1 MVGAREFWK
10 SRNLGPHVP
19 EFLWDFMVIGSRIL
33 GTVPIFSSADLKD
46 KKGKSEMN
54 RRWSLE
60 DVVCS
65 NEWITLDL
73 SGCYLHVS
81 SE

>member
-46 KKGKSEMN
+46 KKGRSESKGI
-54 RRWSLE
+54 RRSYDPQIFEFLFLGFLLCVE
-60 DVVCS
+60 
-65 NEWITLDL
+65 ILIL
-73 SGCYLHVS
+73 
-81 SE
+81 